1 MRQHREMGATNE
13 GESMRNLHRRHLATL
28 AIVVLLLSV
37 VLAAGCG
44 RSTSSTSSGSPS
56 AEPSVKVTKM
66 AIITPEKANDF
77 GWNQQGAEAAKKAAD
92 SVGATL
98 IVQDGAGYGDITPI
112 MTQLAT
118 QHPNFIIPWASG
130 YDTVGPEM
138 AKQLNLPVT
147 ASDPGTESANVPGL
161 VNAIETNG
169 QNGGYLAGV
178 LAASMTKTGTVAI
191 VVSAED
197 LNWSK
202 MSGGFVAG
210 VRSVSPSDKV
220 LFVQIGQAAYG
231 DAAGGKRVTAT
242 AISGGADVVF
252 GMGDSASFGM
262 MQAVETATPPSGA
275 TKVWFIDVIG
285 DKTSL
290 DKKGIYLS
298 SVVWDFTQ
306 IFETA
311 IHQIETGT
319 YGQKS
324 YFLDLSNG
332 MGLLQTQYI
341 PTDVWSKVE
350 TAKQGIINGSITVP
364 VKTSSKQVKAFIATG
379 Q

>member
-1 MRQHREMGATNE
+1 
-13 GESMRNLHRRHLATL
+13 MRNLHRRHLATL
-28 AIVVLLLSV
+28 AIVVLLLAV
-37 VLAAGCG
+37 ILTVGCG
-44 RSTSSTSSGSPS
+44 RSENTTSTASPS
-56 AEPSVKVTKM
+56 ASPSVQITKM
-66 AIITPEKANDF
+66 AIITPEKANDY
-77 GWNQQGAEAAKKAAD
+77 GWNQQGAESAKKAAD

-98 IVQDGAGYGDITPI
+98 IVQDGSGYGDITPI
-112 MTQLAT
+112 MSQLAT
-118 QHPNFIIPWASG
+118 QNPDFIIPWASG
-130 YDTVGPEM
+130 YDTVGPVM
-138 AKQLNLPVT
+138 ARQLNIPVT

-169 QNGGYLAGV
+169 ENGGYLAGV
-178 LAASMTKTGTVAI
+178 LAGSMTKSGTVAI

-210 VRSVSPSDKV
+210 ARSVKPDVKI
-220 LFVQIGQAAYG
+220 LFVQIGQAAYA

-252 GMGDSASFGM
+252 GMGDGSSFGM

-275 TKVWFIDVIG
+275 DKVWFIDVIG

-298 SVVWDFTQ
+298 SVVWDFSQ
-306 IFETA
+306 IFEKAIQQIQDGTFGTA
-311 IHQIETGT
+311 
-319 YGQKS
+319 S
-324 YFLDLSNG
+324 YFLNLDNG
-332 MGLLQTQYI
+332 MGLLQTQYV
-341 PTDVWSKVE
+341 PADVWSAIE
-350 TAKQGIINGSITVP
+350 TAKQGVMDGTISVP
-364 VKTSSKQVKAFIATG
+364 VNTSSKQVKALIASG

>member
-1 MRQHREMGATNE
+1 
-13 GESMRNLHRRHLATL
+13 MRNPYRRHLAVV
-28 AIVVLLLSV
+28 AAVVLLLAV
-37 VLAAGCG
+37 LLAASCGG
-44 RSTSSTSSGSPS
+44 RSESTSSGSPAAS
-56 AEPSVKVTKM
+56 PTVMVTKM
-66 AIITPEKANDF
+66 AIITPEKANDY
-77 GWNQQGAEAAKKAAD
+77 GWNQQGAESAQKAAD
-92 SVGATL
+92 SVGAQL

-112 MTQLAT
+112 MSQLAT
-118 QHPNFIIPWASG
+118 QNPDFIIPWASG
-130 YDTVGPEM
+130 YDTVGPVM
-138 AKQLNLPVT
+138 AKQLDIPVT

-169 QNGGYLAGV
+169 ENGGYLAGV
-178 LAASMTKTGTVAI
+178 LAGKMTKTGTVAI

-210 VRSVSPSDKV
+210 VRSVSPADKI
-220 LFVQIGQAAYG
+220 LFVQIGQAAYA

-252 GMGDSASFGM
+252 GMGDGSSFGM
-262 MQAVETATPPSGA
+262 MQAVETATPPKGA
-275 TKVWFIDVIG
+275 DKVWFIDVIG

-298 SVVWDFTQ
+298 SVVWDFSQ

-311 IHQIETGT
+311 IQQIQDGT

-324 YFLDLSNG
+324 YYLNLDNG

-341 PTDVWSKVE
+341 PADVWSAIE
-350 TAKQGIINGSITVP
+350 TAKQGVMDGSITVP
-364 VKTSSKQVKAFIATG
+364 VKTSSKQVKALIATG